1 MPFVSF
7 LVTEDITPLPGCS
20 QGHGEGVSGPLASL
34 LEVCFGRREV
44 GLWAE
49 LAGRGG
55 SGAVELL
62 RSLERQIESLTVSK
76 NNQAR
81 VKLPGVSASGR
92 T

>member
-1 MPFVSF
+1 M
-7 LVTEDITPLPGCS
+7 GRGGS
-20 QGHGEGVSGPLASL
+20 QVLSLL
-34 LEVCFGRREV
+34 LEVCSGRREV

-92 T
+92 I

>member
-1 MPFVSF
+1 M
-7 LVTEDITPLPGCS
+7 
-20 QGHGEGVSGPLASL
+20 
-34 LEVCFGRREV
+34 

-49 LAGRGG
+49 LAGQGG